1 MKGGCSIVH
10 VRDAVQ
16 GAIWGTFGGGLRVGL
31 AIVRA
36 VMSSCNRKQLSGANQ
51 DCSRLKSSL

>member
-1 MKGGCSIVH
+1 MKGDVH

-16 GAIWGTFGGGLRVGL
+16 GAICGTVGGGLRVGL
-31 AIVRA
+31 AIVGA

>member
-1 MKGGCSIVH
+1 MKGDVH

-16 GAIWGTFGGGLRVGL
+16 GAICGSTVGGGLRVGL
-31 AIVRA
+31 AIVGA